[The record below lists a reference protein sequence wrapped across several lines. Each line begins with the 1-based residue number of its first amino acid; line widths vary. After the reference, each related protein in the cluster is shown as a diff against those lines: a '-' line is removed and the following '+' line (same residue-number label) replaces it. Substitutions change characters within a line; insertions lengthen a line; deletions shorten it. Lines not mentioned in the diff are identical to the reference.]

1 MTTRPLAD
9 EAKGSVMA
17 DLFSRLAADFLPMLS
32 EILKEP
38 FAPVVVTGD
47 DSSQTLSV
55 VFEVSGDQNGTLAI
69 AFSNPVAAAR
79 RFLEV
84 TIGDPEGASVDE
96 ACQEIGNQAVGRL
109 LGALGEDGVEIE
121 IKYPG
126 SVARGLYDGSE
137 IAVGAGAVCGEM
149 GLLVRAQEQG
159 APLAFGDQPDESA
172 QPAQMHKDGG
182 KLRVLIVDDSPVM
195 CAFLEKIFLERG
207 YEVAGKAADG
217 VEALEMFQKYDP
229 DLVTLDIVMPKLKGT
244 DVLQRI
250 MEMRPEAAVVMAT
263 SVSDARTVM
272 KCLKM
277 GAKRYIIKPYDKHA
291 VISAVEKALGIG
303 GRE

>member
-1 MTTRPLAD
+1 M
-9 EAKGSVMA
+9 S

-38 FAPVVVTGD
+38 FGPVVINADDTGN
-47 DSSQTLSV
+47 TISV

-69 AFSNPVAAAR
+69 TFQNPVASAR

-96 ACQEIGNQAVGRL
+96 ACQEVGNQVIGRL

-126 SVARGLYDGSE
+126 TVQHGVYDGSQ
-137 IAVGAGAVCGEM
+137 IASGTGAICGELGLEVRAMEQGEPSAAAPAHVEDAGA
-149 GLLVRAQEQG
+149 
-159 APLAFGDQPDESA
+159 PKP
-172 QPAQMHKDGG
+172 
-182 KLRVLIVDDSPVM
+182 RVLIVDDSPVM

-207 YEVAGKAADG
+207 YRVVGKAADG
-217 VEALEMFQKYDP
+217 VEALEMFHKHDP

-250 MEMRPEAAVVMAT
+250 MEIRPEATVVMAT

-291 VISAVEKALGIG
+291 VIGAVEKALGIG